1 MATITAEVTGEHVL
15 KTRCRWPRIARPSPI
30 VVPAASAGSRWLL
43 ARHSWLRQGV
53 VPGRILDPTT
63 SAELR
68 RPAAQTVSTQGAVR
82 LVAIAADARIVEGEG
97 GQGPRRHRMSP
108 LAWWGLR

>member
-1 MATITAEVTGEHVL
+1 METITAEVTGEHVL
-15 KTRCRWPRIARPSPI
+15 KTYCRRPRIARTSPI

-68 RPAAQTVSTQGAVR
+68 RPAAQTVSTPRGGP
-82 LVAIAADARIVEGEG
+82 ARCRRSRGPPRG
-97 GQGPRRHRMSP
+97 GGR
-108 LAWWGLR
+108 GNG